1 MSRYA
6 ADQNQVVFFYE
17 SGTYANTSGVGQWP
31 GLIQDHTIDEAANV
45 IVTRYVGGGTRDVSR
60 FDDGPLDFTGTF
72 TFFPQDWKFLGFALG
87 SVVDAGSPSPYTHTI
102 SAVDSDVGNYATSGL
117 SSPFVSFGIEDAQI
131 TAGAT
136 GTNYLRTL
144 KGCMVD
150 SISISSTQGEPVS
163 CEVTYRAQNVTF
175 FSGAATAVT
184 ADTTR
189 PFLWNDCQFHL
200 PSGTKIDEVT
210 DFDLTISNNLETPHY
225 LNGSRVIGVPEP
237 LNRDYE
243 LTLTLHGSSS
253 SFLILLT

>member
-144 KGCMVD
+144 KG
-150 SISISSTQGEPVS
+150 
-163 CEVTYRAQNVTF
+163 
-175 FSGAATAVT
+175 
-184 ADTTR
+184 
-189 PFLWNDCQFHL
+189 
-200 PSGTKIDEVT
+200 
-210 DFDLTISNNLETPHY
+210 
-225 LNGSRVIGVPEP
+225 
-237 LNRDYE
+237 
-243 LTLTLHGSSS
+243 
-253 SFLILLT
+253 